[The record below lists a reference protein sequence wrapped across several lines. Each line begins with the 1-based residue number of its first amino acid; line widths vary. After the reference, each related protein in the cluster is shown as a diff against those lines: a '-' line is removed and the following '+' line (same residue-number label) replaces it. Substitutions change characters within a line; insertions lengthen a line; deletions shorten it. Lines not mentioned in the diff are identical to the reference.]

1 GVAIVVNRNQLKIEN
16 IRTRE
21 VIPGRALL
29 LETTKHDGKPISI
42 LGVYAPNAPGE
53 NAQFW
58 KDIQEWFSR
67 HSVRKP
73 DVMGGDTNVVED
85 AIDRLPAHEDP
96 EGPVSALDDLKENM
110 NLVDGWRESFPTTKA
125 YTYHQTYTG
134 SQSRIDRFYV
144 KRQLIDQTYEWEIE
158 TVGIRTDHRM
168 ITMKLTS
175 ENAPTMGHG
184 RWICP
189 PHIMRHKAF
198 KNFVHKTGLELID
211 SLRKIGRPLPRTETH
226 NAQTLWK
233 EWKDKIYTEGRRLAK
248 IVVPKMDAEIEK
260 VEQDLKNVLA
270 DEALSDEERKLSG
283 AVFTEHLAALHRKR
297 FRDSRKTAE
306 VRNRLEGEVISK
318 YWSMINKPKKPR
330 DIIDRLLKD
339 TSALD
344 PADYSYESNSKKMAT
359 MARNY
364 HSKIQ
369 NDRRETAPDIRDH
382 TIEVVLSRTARKA
395 NNDQVIDL
403 SKKLTRED
411 IQEALKLSANGK
423 APGLNGFTYEF
434 WKILDDRYR
443 TAVSLEKEGFDII
456 KVLLLVFNDI
466 ETNGMVAGTNFS
478 ESWMCPLYKKN
489 NRADI
494 ANYRPISL
502 LNSDYKIF
510 TKALTIKL

>member
-1 GVAIVVNRNQLKIEN
+1 
-16 IRTRE
+16 
-21 VIPGRALL
+21 
-29 LETTKHDGKPISI
+29 
-42 LGVYAPNAPGE
+42 
-53 NAQFW
+53 
-58 KDIQEWFSR
+58 
-67 HSVRKP
+67 
-73 DVMGGDTNVVED
+73 
-85 AIDRLPAHEDP
+85 
-96 EGPVSALDDLKENM
+96 
-110 NLVDGWRESFPTTKA
+110 
-125 YTYHQTYTG
+125 
-134 SQSRIDRFYV
+134 
-144 KRQLIDQTYEWEIE
+144 
-158 TVGIRTDHRM
+158 
-168 ITMKLTS
+168 
-175 ENAPTMGHG
+175 
-184 RWICP
+184 
-189 PHIMRHKAF
+189 
-198 KNFVHKTGLELID
+198 
-211 SLRKIGRPLPRTETH
+211 
-226 NAQTLWK
+226 
-233 EWKDKIYTEGRRLAK
+233 
-248 IVVPKMDAEIEK
+248 MDAEIEK

-283 AVFTEHLAALHRKR
+283 AVFTEHVAALHRKR

-306 VRNRLEGEVISK
+306 VQNHLEGEVISK
-318 YWSMINKPKKPR
+318 YWSMINKPKKPK

-369 NDRRETAPDIRDH
+369 NDRREMAPDIRHH

-403 SKKLTRED
+403 SKKLMRED
-411 IQEALKLSANGK
+411 VQEALKLSANGK

-443 TAVSLEKEGFDII
+443 TAVRLEKEGFDII

-478 ESWMCPLYKKN
+478 ESWMCPLCKKKK

-494 ANYRPISL
+494 ANHRPISL

-510 TKALTIKL
+510 TKALTIKLARAAPDLIHPNQAGFVPGRHIYDQIWLTKRVIELVEATESDSLIVALDQEKAYDKIEHDYLWKALRSFNIPEQFINTVKSLYSDAFTYVMINREKSALPFRVT